1 MINQIHDNSAVE
13 NYLKELSAR
22 EAEKTQ
28 SYRVQNFVKEAPYK
42 VLRTGGVILAVAI
55 LLYFL
60 GLGIGNARSFEVVT
74 INENIETRNGYESVT
89 SDSTQE
95 INAQDHNQ
103 DQLINLDEI
112 LLDQEKVIPTS
123 IEENIP
129 VQGTAVRNY
138 YIFDSIP
145 LAGQTIKE
153 LTIGRMFSSPDSPPD
168 LEYCYVEVRGRDG
181 LSKRLDLVELKS
193 GKREETEINSKIAE
207 SLQVSIEELKGAQS
221 RCTL

>member
-28 SYRVQNFVKEAPYK
+28 SYRVQNFVKEAPYQ
-42 VLRTGGVILAVAI
+42 VLRIGGVILAVAI

-74 INENIETRNGYESVT
+74 ISENIETRNGYESVT

-103 DQLINLDEI
+103 DQLINLDKI
-112 LLDQEKVIPTS
+112 LLDQEKV
-123 IEENIP
+123 
-129 VQGTAVRNY
+129 
-138 YIFDSIP
+138 
-145 LAGQTIKE
+145 
-153 LTIGRMFSSPDSPPD
+153 M
-168 LEYCYVEVRGRDG
+168 
-181 LSKRLDLVELKS
+181 
-193 GKREETEINSKIAE
+193 E
-207 SLQVSIEELKGAQS
+207 SAA
-221 RCTL
+221 

>member
-28 SYRVQNFVKEAPYK
+28 SYRVENFIKEAPYK
-42 VLRTGGVILAVAI
+42 TLRIGGVILAVAL

-74 INENIETRNGYESVT
+74 INENIETRNGYEQVNSE
-89 SDSTQE
+89 SSQN
-95 INAQDHNQ
+95 IQDQ
-103 DQLINLDEI
+103 DQLINIDDI
-112 LLDQEKVIPTS
+112 LSDQEKVIPTS
-123 IEENIP
+123 LEENIP
-129 VQGTAVRNY
+129 AQGAAVRNY

-145 LAGQTIKE
+145 LAGNKIQE

-168 LEYCYVEVRGRDG
+168 LEYCYVEVYGQDG

-193 GKREETEINSKIAE
+193 GKREETEINSMIAE
-207 SLQVSIEELKGAQS
+207 NLQVSIEELKGAQS
-221 RCTL
+221 RCTF

>member
-28 SYRVQNFVKEAPYK
+28 SYRVENFIKEAPYK
-42 VLRTGGVILAVAI
+42 ALRIGGVILAVAL

-74 INENIETRNGYESVT
+74 INENIETRNGYEQVNSE
-89 SDSTQE
+89 STQN
-95 INAQDHNQ
+95 IQDQ
-103 DQLINLDEI
+103 DQLINIDEI
-112 LLDQEKVIPTS
+112 LSDQEKVIPS
-123 IEENIP
+123 SLEENIP
-129 VQGTAVRNY
+129 AQGTAVRNY

-145 LAGQTIKE
+145 LAGQKIKE

-168 LEYCYVEVRGRDG
+168 LEYCYVEVSGRDG

-193 GKREETEINSKIAE
+193 GKRKETKINSKIAE

>member
-1 MINQIHDNSAVE
+1 MITPIHDNSAVE
-13 NYLKELSAR
+13 SYLRELSAR
-22 EAEKTQ
+22 QAEKTR
-28 SYRVQNFVKEAPYK
+28 SLSIENFTKEAPYK
-42 VLRTGGVILAVAI
+42 VFKIGGLLLALAI
-55 LLYFL
+55 LFYLL

-74 INENIETRNGYESVT
+74 INENIETRNGFEKV
-89 SDSTQE
+89 STD
-95 INAQDHNQ
+95 NSAAASQDT
-103 DQLINLDEI
+103 LINVDEI
-112 LLDQEKVIPTS
+112 LQQQEKTIPS
-123 IEENIP
+123 SLEENIP
-129 VQGTAVRNY
+129 QQGTAVRNY

-153 LTIGRMFSSPDSPPD
+153 LTIGRMFSSPDSSPD

-207 SLQVSIEELKGAQS
+207 SLRVSIEELKGAQS

>member
-28 SYRVQNFVKEAPYK
+28 SYRVENFIKEAPYK
-42 VLRTGGVILAVAI
+42 VLRTGGIILAVAL

-60 GLGIGNARSFEVVT
+60 GLGISNARSFEVVT
-74 INENIETRNGYESVT
+74 INENIETKNGYELVD
-89 SDSTQE
+89 SDSTQD
-95 INAQDHNQ
+95 IQ

-129 VQGTAVRNY
+129 AQGTAVRNY

-145 LAGQTIKE
+145 LTGQKIKE
-153 LTIGRMFSSPDSPPD
+153 LIIGRVFNSPDSPPD
-168 LEYCYVEVRGRDG
+168 YEYCYVQVKGSDG

-193 GKREETEINSKIAE
+193 GKRKETEINSKIAE

-221 RCTL
+221 RCTF